1 MEKKR
6 KKGKLEKKRNV
17 ILEKKIKN
25 KRKKIKK
32 VKVGKNEKMQKK

>member
-1 MEKKR
+1 LEK
-6 KKGKLEKKRNV
+6 KKRNV

>member
-6 KKGKLEKKRNV
+6 KKGKLEKKKECNFG
-17 ILEKKIKN
+17 KKIKN